1 MHAIDAAATRVD
13 ETGWPRSC
21 QRAYAQEESNLPDHP
36 TLVAVVP
43 PGIRRCIWPWR
54 PVLRKQPAGPPFW
67 ESRSRAGF

>member
-54 PVLRKQPAGPPFW
+54 PVL
-67 ESRSRAGF
+67 